1 LKLEGGKEDGGPWLW
16 GAVEVEEK
24 VRRQFTEITLV
35 RNFTNLG
42 QKGNHGNI
50 FISILFDVV
59 N

>member
-24 VRRQFTEITLV
+24 
-35 RNFTNLG
+35 NS
-42 QKGNHGNI
+42 QKFGHHGNL
-50 FISILFDVV
+50 FILILFDVV